1 MLDWLK
7 EILGEAYTDDIDK
20 QVSDHIGKN
29 FVSRA
34 DFNTKNEANKEL
46 EKQIK
51 ERDKQLDELKEVD
64 ADGLQKRISELEDEN
79 KTSKE
84 EYEAKLSGMQKD
96 WATEKY
102 FEGFEFTSDLAKTAA
117 MQQFKEKE
125 LKFEDGKFLGADDF
139 MKEMKEKNPTAFKSE
154 EDKNKPQITKKTGSK
169 PKGDEKMSLEEA
181 MKYKN
186 EHPEANID
194 DLI

>member
-20 QVSDHIGKN
+20 QVSEQIGKR
-29 FVSRA
+29 FVSKA
-34 DFNTKNEANKEL
+34 DFDEKNEAKKEL

-51 ERDKQLDELKEVD
+51 ERDNQLDELKKLD
-64 ADGLQKRISELEDEN
+64 AEGLQKRISELEDEN
-79 KTSKE
+79 KNSKE

-102 FEGFEFTSDLAKTAA
+102 FEGFEFTSDLARKAA
-117 MQQFKEKE
+117 IQEFKEKE
-125 LKFEDGKFLGADDF
+125 FKFEDDKFLGADDF
-139 MKEMKEKNPTAFKSE
+139 MEAMKEKNPTAFKSE
-154 EDKNKPQITKKTGSK
+154 EDKKKPHITKKTGSK
-169 PKGDEKMSLEEA
+169 PEEGEKMTLEEA
-181 MKYKN
+181 MIYKN
-186 EHPEANID
+186 EHPEVDID